1 MKIFVHASVAAAVL
15 LLAATPSDAVLPTE
29 MTSLMDTTVDPC
41 EDFYQYSCGSW
52 IKNYTLRDDENVHF
66 YSYTGQENRNAAV
79 IQDIV
84 KEKPPLIGEL
94 WDSCMALD
102 KMTARGATPV
112 QRDLARIAATT
123 SKKELFTL
131 AGELGT
137 SDFGPTLFTASAEN
151 VYEFNATQMVLNTA
165 WSGVLLPDYTAYLDN
180 STFASVEAPLRKYI
194 STITTLAG
202 IKGGPC
208 TQQAQSNSTKCI
220 EDIVIKMETTI
231 AETAQPATDD
241 EYNKHYSLKYG
252 EAVAEYPLTYG
263 ALTQGMGFLQKAGAP
278 ITKDTVVTFNS
289 LPYMGRVEKVVA
301 ALDLQ
306 ELKLY
311 YEFLYVNK
319 YADLLGE
326 PFVAAKFAFFD
337 TALQGTA
344 SRPLRS
350 QTCTEMLIAK
360 FPDLI
365 GKYYFEKMFDNKR
378 QRSVQDMVKI
388 IEKTMIEHINAVTW
402 LDAPTR
408 AAALAKLAKV
418 SNLIGGTTQTR
429 TYPFVLSRDN
439 YFDNILK
446 IQAAE
451 WTRLL
456 GKINKPVD
464 KTEWPMSPAT
474 ANSFYWW
481 NRNQMVFPAAT
492 LQVPFFS
499 DDVHPVQNYG
509 AMGSI
514 MGHELTHGFDTTGR
528 VYDGDGN
535 LADWWSD
542 SSAEAFEIRAQC
554 MRDQYSSFTAYA
566 LSGAV
571 GKVDGDL
578 TIGENIADNGG
589 LSLAY
594 DAYHEWVKTAPKFD
608 THGVTDEEVDK
619 LFYLAYGQMY
629 CDKMRDETQK
639 QRLVSNVHA
648 PGMWRVNGV
657 LMNHDPFA
665 KTFQCKAGSKMN
677 PANKC
682 KIW

>member
-1 MKIFVHASVAAAVL
+1 
-15 LLAATPSDAVLPTE
+15 
-29 MTSLMDTTVDPC
+29 
-41 EDFYQYSCGSW
+41 
-52 IKNYTLRDDENVHF
+52 
-66 YSYTGQENRNAAV
+66 
-79 IQDIV
+79 
-84 KEKPPLIGEL
+84 
-94 WDSCMALD
+94 
-102 KMTARGATPV
+102 
-112 QRDLARIAATT
+112 
-123 SKKELFTL
+123 ELFTL

-137 SDFGPTLFTASAEN
+137 SDFGPTLFTASAEK
-151 VYEFNATQMVLNTA
+151 VYEYNATQMVLNTA
-165 WSGVLLPDYTAYLDN
+165 WSGVLLPDYTDYLDN

-220 EDIVIKMETTI
+220 EDIVIKMETTL

-241 EYNKHYSLKYG
+241 EYDKHYSLKYG
-252 EAVAEYPLTYG
+252 EAVAKYPLTYG

-344 SRPLRS
+344 SRPPRS
-350 QTCTEMLIAK
+350 QTCTETLIAQ

-365 GKYYFEKMFDNKR
+365 GKYYYEKMFDNKR
-378 QRSVQDMVKI
+378 QRSVQDMVKT
-388 IEKTMIEHINAVTW
+388 IEKTMSEHINAVTW

-418 SNLIGGTTQTR
+418 SNLIGGSTQNR
-429 TYPFVLSRDN
+429 TYPFVLTRDN
-439 YFDNILK
+439 YFGNIQT

-464 KTEWPMSPAT
+464 RTEWPMSPAT
-474 ANSFYWW
+474 ANSFY
-481 NRNQMVFPAAT
+481 
-492 LQVPFFS
+492 S
-499 DDVHPVQNYG
+499 
-509 AMGSI
+509 
-514 MGHELTHGFDTTGR
+514 
-528 VYDGDGN
+528 DGN
-535 LADWWSD
+535 LADWWSN

-589 LSLAY
+589 LSVAY
-594 DAYHEWVKTAPKFD
+594 DAYHEWVKTAPTFD
-608 THGVTDEEVDK
+608 THGVTNDEVDK
-619 LFYLAYGQMY
+619 LFYVSYSQMY